1 MKNLRKIALLI
12 ATSSLIVACQS
23 HPHSE
28 SLENSSVTPTTSK
41 TEQETSQ
48 PVSSEN
54 KVSSVSSSSVPKS
67 SSSSSKSS
75 SSIESSSP
83 IEQSYSFNGQLE
95 SNSNICDN
103 HVLNVTNRIEPT
115 LIQRGIKH
123 SECPNCGGFIEEYIY
138 KLDEFSFDDTTYM
151 YDGNERELL
160 ISGLLPYGATVQY
173 ENNKLTEIG
182 AINAT
187 ANIYGPDNE
196 LLVSK
201 TAKLSIVENIGLP
214 NIKITTVDGEDPD
227 YHTQSDGSKLY
238 KDMTVSIDNCEEKYQ
253 KTDVVGQMKVRGN
266 STNQSTV
273 GKRAFRLK
281 FNSKINMLGLNDG
294 ATEKN
299 WVLLADFFDQ
309 SRFRN
314 LTAFEMGNSLFNYN
328 GLYCSDYK
336 HVTLYMN
343 GENRGVY
350 LLAEQQ
356 QAKKS
361 RIPIN
366 EAEDDYAGLDIGYL
380 IEIDGLADQ
389 QGHIGSNGLGTT
401 EGDPC
406 FKSESAGKVNN
417 VSISA
422 KPYVIK
428 TDTFNDEQRLFIRK
442 YIINA
447 TKAFANTCNGNLQV
461 VDANGEIQDSPYTT
475 VYDTLNSFLDIDSFI
490 RMYLLQEFLKDY
502 DVGWGSFYLYI
513 DFSAKSK
520 VKRLTMSAP
529 WDFDLGLGDKQSGG
543 GWGGFGGWGG
553 QSSSSDNDIPTS
565 GISSTKDS
573 FLNGSEYTSGM
584 GMTTFNPWLYML
596 SQTDFFSE
604 MFTKYYSCYYS
615 SGVYQ
620 RAANQ
625 INYERVAFL
634 DSFNANHTKYVT
646 ELPNANQAFN
656 MQTRRYDTFDLA
668 VDYLVKWIGERNAYL
683 NNKYLQ

>member
-1 MKNLRKIALLI
+1 MKNLRKVALLI
-12 ATSSLIVACQS
+12 ATTSLIVACQGHS
-23 HPHSE
+23 HSE
-28 SLENSSVTPTTSK
+28 PQENSSDTPAISNK
-41 TEQETSQ
+41 SEQETSK

-54 KVSSVSSSSVPKS
+54 KASSVSSSSAPKS
-67 SSSSSKSS
+67 SSSIQSST
-75 SSIESSSP
+75 P
-83 IEQSYSFNGQLE
+83 IAQSYSFNDQLE
-95 SNSNICDN
+95 SNSNTCDN

-160 ISGLLPYGATVQY
+160 ISGLLPYGVTVQY
-173 ENNKLTEIG
+173 ENNKLTSIG

-187 ANIYGPDNE
+187 GKIYGPDNE
-196 LLVSK
+196 LLETK
-201 TAKLSIVENIGLP
+201 TATLSIVENIGLP
-214 NIKITTVDGEDPD
+214 NIRITTVDGEDPD

-281 FNSKINMLGLNDG
+281 FNSKINLFGLNDG

-350 LLAEQQ
+350 LVAEQQ

-380 IEIDGLADQ
+380 IEIDGLVDQ

-461 VDANGEIQDSPYTT
+461 VDSNGEIQTSPYTT
-475 VYDTLNSFLDIDSFI
+475 VYETLNSFLDIDSFM

-573 FLNGSEYTSGM
+573 FLSSSEYTN

-596 SQTDFFSE
+596 SQTNFFSE
-604 MFTKYYSCYYS
+604 MFLKYYSCYYNS
-615 SGVYQ
+615 AVYQ
-620 RAANQ
+620 RAVNQ

-646 ELPNANQAFN
+646 ELPNASQAFN